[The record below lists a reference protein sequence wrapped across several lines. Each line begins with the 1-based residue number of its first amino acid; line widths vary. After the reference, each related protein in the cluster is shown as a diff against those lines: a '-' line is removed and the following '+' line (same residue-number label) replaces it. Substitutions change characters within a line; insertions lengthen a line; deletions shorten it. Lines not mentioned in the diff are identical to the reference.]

1 VTVIHAT
8 ITGSESMGADVSGPL
23 AALIEFY
30 RAFNNRDLE
39 LMSKNWEKSDEASM
53 SNPLG
58 GVKRGWENIKE
69 VYSNIF
75 SGNAR
80 VYVEYY
86 DYSIHHLGGMFCVV
100 GRERGS
106 LQLGEQKIDLAIRTT
121 RIYRMGYGGWHQIHH
136 HGSIDN
142 PKLLAAYQ
150 EAVLGKKLLN
160 KLNLP
165 GQN

>member
-1 VTVIHAT
+1 MLINEKA
-8 ITGSESMGADVSGPL
+8 ITGSESEKIKVSDPM

-30 RAFNNRDLE
+30 RAFNSGDLE
-39 LMSKNWEKSDEASM
+39 LMSKNWEQSDEASM

-58 GVKRGWENIKE
+58 GVKRGWDSIKQ

-75 SGNAR
+75 NGNAK

-86 DYSIHHLGGMFCVV
+86 DYSIHHSGVMFCAV
-100 GRERGS
+100 GRERGFFEA
-106 LQLGEQKIDLAIRTT
+106 GEQKIELAIRTSRT
-121 RIYRMGYGGWHQIHH
+121 YRMDCGKWHQIHH

-150 EAVLGKKLLN
+150 EVVLGK
-160 KLNLP
+160 
-165 GQN
+165 QIA

>member
-1 VTVIHAT
+1 MLINEKS
-8 ITGSESMGADVSGPL
+8 ITGAERADVKLSEPM

-30 RAFNNRDLE
+30 RAFNDRDLT
-39 LMSKNWEKSDEASM
+39 LMSNNWEQSDEASM

-58 GVKRGWENIKE
+58 GVKRGWELIEE

-75 SGNAR
+75 NGNAK

-86 DYSIHHLGGMFCVV
+86 DYSIHHSGEMFCAV
-100 GRERGS
+100 GRERGFF
-106 LQLGEQKIDLAIRTT
+106 QLGKKKINLAIRTSRT
-121 RIYRMGYGGWHQIHH
+121 YRINCGRWHQIHH

-150 EAVLGKKLLN
+150 EAVLGKIIA
-160 KLNLP
+160 
-165 GQN
+165 

>member
-1 VTVIHAT
+1 MLITEKA
-8 ITGSESMGADVSGPL
+8 ITGSESMEIKVADPT

-30 RAFNNRDLE
+30 HAFNTGDLE

-53 SNPLG
+53 ANPLG
-58 GVKRGWENIKE
+58 GVKRGWDSIKE

-75 SGNAR
+75 DGNAK

-86 DYSIHHLGGMFCVV
+86 DYSIHHYGVMFCAV
-100 GRERGS
+100 GRERGYFKS
-106 LQLGEQKIDLAIRTT
+106 GDHKIELAIRTSRT
-121 RIYRMGYGGWHQIHH
+121 YRMDSGRWHQIHH

-150 EAVLGKKLLN
+150 EAVLGK
-160 KLNLP
+160 
-165 GQN
+165 QIS